1 MNEAYLRQRI
11 RTMSGNTSILSELS
25 NLLGLSYN
33 SVSNKMS
40 GKREFTQS
48 EIDIIRRQYGLT
60 PEETVKIFFK
70 KEDN

>member
-1 MNEAYLRQRI
+1 MNGAYLRQRI

-48 EIDIIRRQYGLT
+48 EIDIICRQYGLT